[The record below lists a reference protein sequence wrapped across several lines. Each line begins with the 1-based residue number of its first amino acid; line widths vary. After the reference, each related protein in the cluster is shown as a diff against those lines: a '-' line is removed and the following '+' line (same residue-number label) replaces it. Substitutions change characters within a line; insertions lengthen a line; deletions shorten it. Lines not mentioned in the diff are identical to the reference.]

1 MIEKAETKGISVSC
15 CRLFSVLAVVV
26 GDGKHRV
33 NSSPGLKMERA
44 SGLHFGVTQEV
55 LKY

>member
-1 MIEKAETKGISVSC
+1 MIEKAEIKGICASGCS
-15 CRLFSVLAVVV
+15 LFSGLATAV

-33 NSSPGLKMERA
+33 NSSQWTADRA
-44 SGLHFGVTQEV
+44 AGLHFGVTQDV